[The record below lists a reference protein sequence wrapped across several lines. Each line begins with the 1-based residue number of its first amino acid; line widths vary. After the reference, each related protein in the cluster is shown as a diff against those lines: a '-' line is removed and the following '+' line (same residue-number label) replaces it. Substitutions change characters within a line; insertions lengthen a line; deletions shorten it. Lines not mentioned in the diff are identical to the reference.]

1 MVTCFSETRQYN
13 KIILYAQKVGY
24 NPDYNYLLQYILR
37 IDQEKGGEFASLL
50 LNNEGGPL
58 LPLENIVDI
67 FASLNMVQQATS
79 FLLDALKD
87 NKPEHAALQTRLL
100 EMNLM
105 HAPQVADAILG
116 NEIISHYDRPY
127 IASLCE
133 KAGLYQRA
141 LEHFTDTLD
150 IKRVIVHTHLL
161 NVEWV
166 IGYFSRL
173 SVEQSLECMQEM
185 LKVNIRQNLQIVVQI
200 ASKYADLLGPSKLI
214 AMFESFK
221 TFEGLYYFLGSIVN
235 VSQDADVHFKYIQS
249 ACRTGQLKEVER
261 ICRDSNAYEPEKV
274 KNFLK
279 EAKLTD
285 QLPLII
291 VCDRFNFVH
300 DLVLYL
306 YQNNLY
312 KYIEIYVQKVNS
324 ARTPEVVGGLLD
336 VDCEE
341 NIVRNLLLSVKGAI
355 PIEKLVEE
363 VEKRNRLK
371 LILPYLEMKI
381 KQGTQDPGLYN
392 ALAKIYIDTNTNA
405 EHFLRDNQLYDALE
419 IGKYCE
425 KRDPYLAYI
434 AYERGQID
442 EELVR
447 VTNENSMFKHQA
459 RYLVK
464 RRNIELW
471 ATVLKDENQY
481 RRQLIDQITGT
492 ALPETQDPED
502 VSITVKAFMAADLPN
517 ELIELLEKLV
527 LDGSAFSEN
536 RNLQNLL
543 ILTAVKAD
551 KTRVMDYVTRL
562 DNYDAPDIAN
572 IAVGSELYEEA
583 FTIYKKYDQHVNAV
597 VVLISNLDNLHRAE
611 EYAERV
617 EIPEVFSKVAKAQL
631 DKSFI
636 KESIG
641 ISRIY

>member
-1 MVTCFSETRQYN
+1 M
-13 KIILYAQKVGY
+13 YAQKVGY
-24 NPDYNYLLQYILR
+24 TPDYNQLLQYILR

-50 LNNEGGPL
+50 LNNEGGAL

-67 FASLNMVQQATS
+67 FSSLNMVQQATS

-87 NKPEHAALQTRLL
+87 NKPEHAQLQTRLL

-116 NEIISHYDRPY
+116 NEIFSHYDRPY

-133 KAGLYQRA
+133 KAGLFQRA
-141 LEHFTDTLD
+141 LEHYSDILD
-150 IKRVIVHTHLL
+150 IKRVIVHTHLF
-161 NVEWV
+161 NIEWV
-166 IGYFSRL
+166 IVYFSRL
-173 SVEQSLECMQEM
+173 SVEQSLECLQEM

-200 ASKYADLLGPSKLI
+200 SSKYADLLGPSKLI
-214 AMFESFK
+214 SMFETFK

-235 VSQDADVHFKYIQS
+235 VSQDSEVHFKYIQS

-261 ICRDSNAYEPEKV
+261 ICRESNAYEPEKV

-312 KYIEIYVQKVNS
+312 KYIEIYVQKVNPT
-324 ARTPEVVGGLLD
+324 RTPEVLGGLLD

-355 PIEKLVEE
+355 PVDKLVEE

-371 LILPYLEMKI
+371 LILPYLELKI
-381 KQGTQDPGLYN
+381 KEGTQDPGLFN

-405 EHFLRDNQLYDALE
+405 EHFLKENQLYDALE

-425 KRDPYLAYI
+425 KRDAYI

-442 EELVR
+442 NELVR

-464 RRNIELW
+464 RRNVELW
-471 ATVLKDENQY
+471 ATVLIKENVN
-481 RRQLIDQITGT
+481 RRQLIDQVTGT

-502 VSITVKAFMAADLPN
+502 VSVTVKAFMAADLPN

-551 KTRVMDYVTRL
+551 KSRVMDYVTSL

-583 FTIYKKYDQHVNAV
+583 FAIYKKYDQHVNAIL
-597 VVLISNLDNLHRAE
+597 VLISNLDNLHRAE

-617 EIPEVFSKVAKAQL
+617 DLPEVFSKVAKAQL
-631 DKSFI
+631 DKSFV

-641 ISRIY
+641 IFNN